1 LFVRLLGRLRGR
13 VSALPRARRLPL
25 PFAAGIL
32 VGLVGLVFPE
42 VLGAGYGSIDR
53 ALHDEFGWRL
63 LLTLGVTKM
72 LTTAACFASGTPG
85 GMFAPTLFIGAMIG
99 GGIGSL
105 AHAYWPVATSLPS
118 AYVLV
123 GMGTFFAAVFRAPMT
138 SVFMVFEVS
147 ASYEIILPVM
157 VANLIAYLVARK
169 LSAVTFFE
177 MVATQEGLQLPSHE
191 RQRDTQVRRVEDA
204 MRSADELAPDAE
216 VSITAPIVHPDQS
229 LETALRLFG
238 RRRTLTVVSRQDLSL
253 VIGTLSLEDVL
264 NAYGIERDTAPT
276 QPPEKTR

>member
-1 LFVRLLGRLRGR
+1 
-13 VSALPRARRLPL
+13 
-25 PFAAGIL
+25 
-32 VGLVGLVFPE
+32 
-42 VLGAGYGSIDR
+42 
-53 ALHDEFGWRL
+53 
-63 LLTLGVTKM
+63 
-72 LTTAACFASGTPG
+72 
-85 GMFAPTLFIGAMIG
+85 
-99 GGIGSL
+99 
-105 AHAYWPVATSLPS
+105 
-118 AYVLV
+118 
-123 GMGTFFAAVFRAPMT
+123 
-138 SVFMVFEVS
+138 
-147 ASYEIILPVM
+147 M

-229 LETALRLFG
+229 LETALQLFG